1 MPDLMK
7 PIGALARLSDHLDAA
22 AEARDE
28 LRDLLAPRDL
38 PCRVVLEWRGK
49 VVLDGQA
56 TAVVAYDVALAHL
69 RGHFAGVDFRL
80 WEAEHITGRN
90 LLGGLLQGE
99 AFVLEYRDA
108 TGAARASVTR
118 V

>member
-7 PIGALARLSDHLDAA
+7 PIGALARLSEHLDAA

-49 VVLDGQA
+49 VVLDGHA
-56 TAVVAYDVALAHL
+56 THAKAYDIACEHF
-69 RGHFAGVDFRL
+69 RGNFAGVDFRL
-80 WEAEHITGRN
+80 WEAEHVTSTR
-90 LLGGLLQGE
+90 LLDRLLNGE

-108 TGAARASVTR
+108 TGNARASVVR